1 MARHKP
7 AAEGGYQ
14 RGEET
19 RARIVEAAV
28 AVFGERGYEGAS
40 TRDIAT
46 AAGVNAP
53 AIQYYFDGKEGV
65 YLECVEHLVKLLWH
79 KMGDSVEAAEAAL
92 AQTPLKDQAL
102 IDASLGILGA
112 VVSTIEDSPQTTAW
126 RAFLDRHQTGLCPE
140 SASMAFEDRF
150 KKRIGVVVRL
160 LIAGLSGYA
169 VEDERTVIHSMALF
183 SQGLAFRVQK
193 PKLLEALKWAEVGQQ
208 EMEQVRDVVLTQAR
222 FTLEGLVRQ
231 RDISSPDRRSPA
243 LRS

>member
-28 AVFGERGYEGAS
+28 AVFGERGYDGAS

-65 YLECVEHLVKLLWH
+65 YLECVEHLIRLLWG
-79 KMGDSVEAAEAAL
+79 KMAPSVEAAEAAL
-92 AQTPLKDQAL
+92 ADAESGDPAL
-102 IDASLGILGA
+102 IEVSLGILGT
-112 VVSTIEDSPQTTAW
+112 VVSTIQDSPQTSAW
-126 RAFLDRHQTGLCPE
+126 RAFLDRHQAGLCPE
-140 SASMAFEDRF
+140 SATMAFEERF
-150 KKRIGVVVRL
+150 KLRIGRVIRQ
-160 LIAGLSGYA
+160 LIARLAGFA
-169 VEDERTVIHSMALF
+169 VEDDRTVIHSMALF
-183 SQGLAFRVQK
+183 TQGLAFRVQK
-193 PKLLEALKWAEVGQQ
+193 PKLLTALKWSEINQK
-208 EMEQVRDVVLTQAR
+208 EMEQVRDVVLMQAR

-231 RDISSPDRRSPA
+231 RGKQS
-243 LRS
+243 

>member
-65 YLECVEHLVKLLWH
+65 YLECVEHLIRLLWR

-112 VVSTIEDSPQTTAW
+112 VVSTIQDSPQTTAW

-193 PKLLEALKWAEVGQQ
+193 PKLLEALKWAEVGPQ

-231 RDISSPDRRSPA
+231 RDIS
-243 LRS
+243 

>member
-65 YLECVEHLVKLLWH
+65 YLECVEHLIKLLWH

-112 VVSTIEDSPQTTAW
+112 VVSTIQDSPQTTAW
-126 RAFLDRHQTGLCPE
+126 RAFLDRHQAGLCPE

-193 PKLLEALKWAEVGQQ
+193 PKLLEALKWAEVGPQ

-231 RDISSPDRRSPA
+231 RDIS
-243 LRS
+243 

>member
-28 AVFGERGYEGAS
+28 EVFGERGYDRAS

-65 YLECVEHLVKLLWH
+65 YLECVEHLITLLWR
-79 KMGDSVEAAEAAL
+79 KMSPCVEAAEAAL
-92 AQTPLKDQAL
+92 ADAKASDKTL
-102 IDASLGILGA
+102 IDVSLGILGT
-112 VVSTIEDSPQTTAW
+112 VVSTIQDSPQTTIW
-126 RAFLDRHQTGLCPE
+126 RAFMDRHQAGLCPQ
-140 SASMAFEDRF
+140 SATTAFEDRF
-150 KKRIGVVVRL
+150 KARIGRVIRQ
-160 LIAGLSGYA
+160 LIARLSGFA

-183 SQGLAFRVQK
+183 TQGLAFRVQK
-193 PKLLEALKWAEVGQQ
+193 PKLLEALKWAEVNQK
-208 EMEQVRDVVLTQAR
+208 EMEAVRDVVLMQAR
-222 FTLEGLVRQ
+222 FTLEGLARQ
-231 RDISSPDRRSPA
+231 RDVRPA
-243 LRS
+243 